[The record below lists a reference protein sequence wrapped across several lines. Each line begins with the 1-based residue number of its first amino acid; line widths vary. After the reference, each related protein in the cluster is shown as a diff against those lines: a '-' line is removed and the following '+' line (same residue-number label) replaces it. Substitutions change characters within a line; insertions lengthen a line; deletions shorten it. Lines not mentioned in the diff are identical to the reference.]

1 MVYLFE
7 DDAKICN
14 AVTEALGRFG
24 IVTESYSKASEF
36 FQAIEENLPQLVV
49 FGAIP
54 SEGDSLSLLRR
65 LRDMRVAGNLPV
77 IVLTGLAEEADRVAL
92 LDAGADDCMSKPIG
106 IREFTARVRALLR
119 RAYPGTE
126 VSEFRVGPLYV
137 QAGSR
142 LVTVNDE
149 PVTLTKKEFDILLY
163 LLRSGGTVVSRERL
177 LTEVWGYSD
186 GESRTVDVHIRTL
199 RSKLG
204 AAGQCVETIRGVGY
218 CIRT

>member
-7 DDAKICN
+7 DDVKICN
-14 AVTEALGRFG
+14 AVTEALGRSG
-24 IVTESYSKASEF
+24 LVTKSFSKASEF
-36 FQAIEENLPQLVV
+36 FSAIEETLPQLVI
-49 FGAIP
+49 FGSIP

-65 LRDMRVAGNLPV
+65 LRGMQVAERVPV
-77 IVLTGLAEEADRVAL
+77 IVLTGLVEEADRVAL

-106 IREFTARVRALLR
+106 IREFAARVRALLR
-119 RAYPGTE
+119 RAYPE
-126 VSEFRVGPLYV
+126 AELSEFRVGPLFV
-137 QAGSR
+137 HAGSR
-142 LVTVNDE
+142 LVTVSDE

-163 LLRSGGTVVSRERL
+163 LLRSGGAVVSRNRL

-218 CIRT
+218 CIRA

>member
-137 QAGSR
+137 HAGSR

-149 PVTLTKKEFDILLY
+149 PVTKKEFDILLY

-218 CIRT
+218 CIRA